1 MQSGMEA
8 DVPPWIA
15 VPERARAWAR
25 ELANKALVYRLVR
38 ASGIGEAVS
47 HDDPWEELV
56 AAVYR
61 RGSHAALFR
70 LERLGYELAVATWER
85 SGPPR
90 DLLRGARAA
99 AMPERSLLVVHCG
112 MGLAFG
118 QRVLTALGRGNGD
131 ADLAAALGRVVDLC
145 RDNSRAGCV
154 GAALEAVGL
163 YVRIFHPDLLAGA
176 GRVMATLDEDTRAYF
191 WHGVGRGVYFLPRHF
206 VPGSVARALAVCRR
220 EGPDAAARRDAL
232 DGFFFATAMVNLRH
246 PRVVEHLL
254 TTAGLLPEEEDVA
267 AAGVMAALLARFH
280 TTPDDPSVGRLL
292 VHRPAPHRAL
302 LWDRLVADRGARA
315 IAVYYPQLTA
325 SGRLGELAR
334 HVAFRGLASAF
345 SRKDVRDSRPA

>member
-1 MQSGMEA
+1 MQPGMEA

-38 ASGIGEAVS
+38 ASGLGELLS
-47 HDDPWEELV
+47 YDDPWEELV

-90 DLLRGARAA
+90 ELFRGARAA
-99 AMPERSLLVVHCG
+99 AMPERSLLVVHGG
-112 MGLAFG
+112 MGLAFA
-118 QRVLTALGRGNGD
+118 QRVLAVLGRDSGD
-131 ADLAAALGRVVDLC
+131 AELAAALGRVVDLC
-145 RDNSRAGCV
+145 GDNSRDGCV

-163 YVRIFHPDLLAGA
+163 YVRIFHPGFLAGA
-176 GRVMATLDEDTRAYF
+176 GRAMATLDEDTRAYF

-220 EGPDAAARRDAL
+220 EAPDAAARRDAL
-232 DGFFFATAMVNLRH
+232 DGFFFATTMVNLRH

-254 TTAGLLPEEEDVA
+254 ATSGLLPEEEDVA

-280 TTPDDPSVGRLL
+280 TTPDDRSVGGLL
-292 VHRPAPHRAL
+292 VHHPAPHRAL

-334 HVAFRGLASAF
+334 HVPYRGLASAF
-345 SRKDVRDSRPA
+345 TRKDVPDPRTA